1 LNEMLERFVHMRS
14 MQLHKVRRIG
24 QLREPELL
32 VETMRIVRCEH
43 EAPEF
48 LKIRVREDELHEP
61 FGEAFSA
68 MRLKY
73 EYVREIRKGGLVS
86 DNPSKSHLPA
96 LKEDAKAQRT
106 FNGTLDDRAWDA
118 R

>member
-1 LNEMLERFVHMRS
+1 
-14 MQLHKVRRIG
+14 MQLHKVLRMG

-32 VETMRIVRCEH
+32 VETMRILRCEH
-43 EAPEF
+43 EAPEP

-61 FGEAFSA
+61 FGQTFPT
-68 MRLKY
+68 MGLKY
-73 EYVREIRKGGLVS
+73 EYVREIRKGGAVS
-86 DNPSKSHLPA
+86 DNPGKSHLPA

-106 FNGTLDDRAWDA
+106 FNGTLDNRAWDA